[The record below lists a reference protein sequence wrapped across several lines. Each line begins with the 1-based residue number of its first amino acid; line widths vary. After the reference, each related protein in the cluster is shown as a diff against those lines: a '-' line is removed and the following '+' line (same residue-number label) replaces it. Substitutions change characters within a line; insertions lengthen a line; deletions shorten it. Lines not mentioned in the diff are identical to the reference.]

1 MLGGEGALALEDLTD
16 ELGTAL
22 FKAPEPVGGRA
33 GSSSHASGLFPVLT
47 GHLPHFPKLG
57 SFFFF
62 LFFCSD
68 MEMWLQRG

>member
-33 GSSSHASGLFPVLT
+33 GSSSHAPLV
-47 GHLPHFPKLG
+47 
-57 SFFFF
+57 SF
-62 LFFCSD
+62 LC
-68 MEMWLQRG
+68 